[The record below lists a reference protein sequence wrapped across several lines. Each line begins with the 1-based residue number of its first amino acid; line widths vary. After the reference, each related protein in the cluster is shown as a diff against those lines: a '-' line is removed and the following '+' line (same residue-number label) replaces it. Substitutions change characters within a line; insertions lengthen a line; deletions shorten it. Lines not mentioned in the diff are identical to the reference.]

1 MAEKRETREGKEP
14 KENLGTKIVRGVVSG
29 AKTVSAL
36 GAINLGPKPQ
46 QPLSQRRVKAL
57 VLIVN
62 RDDETA
68 FKELL
73 DEHSVSLG
81 LAFAGLGTAHST
93 VLDYLGIGATEK
105 AVMLCLIPESDERAI
120 LGEMRRKFSV
130 SRAGKGIAFTLPL
143 SGVSEIVANG
153 LVRAADKT
161 TDGSKVMK
169 DEERKYDLIIAA
181 VAVNH
186 VDEAMDAARAAGAA
200 GGTIVRAR
208 AVSNEKAE
216 QFIGINLTDE
226 QELLLIVAKRERK
239 LAIMQALSEKAGLKT
254 PAGGVIFSLPVDN
267 TAGIAAA
274 DEAEERTDGGK
285 SRE

>member
-1 MAEKRETREGKEP
+1 M
-14 KENLGTKIVRGVVSG
+14 RGVVSG

>member
-1 MAEKRETREGKEP
+1 MAEKRETKET
-14 KENLGTKIVRGVVSG
+14 LGTKIVRGVVSG

-36 GAINLGPKPQ
+36 GAINLGPKQQPQ
-46 QPLSQRRVKAL
+46 QQRQRRVKAL

-73 DEHSVSLG
+73 DERSVSLG
-81 LAFAGLGTAHST
+81 LAFAGMGTAHSA

-105 AVMLCLIPESDERAI
+105 AVMLCLIPESDERAL
-120 LGEMRRKFSV
+120 LGGIRRKFSA
-130 SRAGKGIAFTLPL
+130 SRAGKGIAFTMPL

-153 LVRAADKT
+153 LVRAAAEKS
-161 TDGSKVMK
+161 TDGNKIMK

-186 VDEAMDAARAAGAA
+186 VEEAMDAARSAGAA

-226 QELLLIVAKRERK
+226 QEILLIVAKRERK

-254 PAGGVIFSLPVDN
+254 AAGGVIFSLPVDS
-267 TAGIAAA
+267 TAGIAEAN
-274 DEAEERTDGGK
+274 EAEEGK
-285 SRE
+285 RGERDE

>member
-1 MAEKRETREGKEP
+1 MAEKRETKET
-14 KENLGTKIVRGVVSG
+14 LGTKIVRGVVSG

-36 GAINLGPKPQ
+36 GAINLGPKQQPQ
-46 QPLSQRRVKAL
+46 QQRQRRVKAL

-73 DEHSVSLG
+73 DERSVSLG
-81 LAFAGLGTAHST
+81 LAFAGMGTAHSA

-105 AVMLCLIPESDERAI
+105 AVMLCPIPESDERAL
-120 LGEMRRKFSV
+120 LGGIRRKFSA
-130 SRAGKGIAFTLPL
+130 SRAGKGIAFTMPL

-153 LVRAADKT
+153 LVRAAAEKS
-161 TDGSKVMK
+161 TDGNKIMK

-186 VDEAMDAARAAGAA
+186 VEEAMDAARSAGAA

-226 QELLLIVAKRERK
+226 QEILLIVAKRERK

-254 PAGGVIFSLPVDN
+254 AAGGVIFSLPVDS
-267 TAGIAAA
+267 TAGIAEAN
-274 DEAEERTDGGK
+274 EAEEGK
-285 SRE
+285 RGERDE